1 MSKIIIFLTFFFRET
16 NQKAKSFLRE
26 CKIDRPI
33 KGEEILEVYQLI
45 GHHRRH
51 FKIEEHYS
59 QITLNRP
66 GTNWTEIKKKTFES
80 PRRFYKRPYTFASR
94 TVPLKFWY
102 ILSRKRIPV
111 HSGQNVYF
119 FIFDQGRESSVRTV
133 NFTGIVHFPGPYT
146 FHSRKIDL

>member
-33 KGEEILEVYQLI
+33 KGEETLEVYQLI

-66 GTNWTEIKKKTFES
+66 GTN
-80 PRRFYKRPYTFASR
+80 
-94 TVPLKFWY
+94 
-102 ILSRKRIPV
+102 
-111 HSGQNVYF
+111 
-119 FIFDQGRESSVRTV
+119 
-133 NFTGIVHFPGPYT
+133 
-146 FHSRKIDL
+146 

>member
-33 KGEEILEVYQLI
+33 KEKETLEVYQLI

-66 GTNWTEIKKKTFES
+66 GTNLTEIEK
-80 PRRFYKRPYTFASR
+80 
-94 TVPLKFWY
+94 
-102 ILSRKRIPV
+102 
-111 HSGQNVYF
+111 
-119 FIFDQGRESSVRTV
+119 
-133 NFTGIVHFPGPYT
+133 
-146 FHSRKIDL
+146 